1 MEKTADREKERGRE
15 RKSINVAGLTG
26 FPPLPG
32 APSDSAQSSPA
43 SPVTQVRH
51 LDFLLP
57 LD

>member
-1 MEKTADREKERGRE
+1 MEKTADREKESGRE

-32 APSDSAQSSPA
+32 AQSSPA